1 MAPSPP
7 RVAQGPGAPLERP
20 RLSIGRSR
28 VADTGPS
35 LGLAPHRNAAATVAI
50 AISAPS
56 RLGLGRARIG
66 ADASTDPV
74 VMNDRAPMPA
84 MMCSEGGL
92 TGGTMIILSMYR
104 PRWAATFDDAF
115 HLRRDGCRPGPSCCW
130 HCGPM
135 RKCGPSR
142 R

>member
-1 MAPSPP
+1 
-7 RVAQGPGAPLERP
+7 
-20 RLSIGRSR
+20 
-28 VADTGPS
+28 VADIGHA
-35 LGLAPHRNAAATVAI
+35 LDLAPHRDAAAAVAI
-50 AISAPS
+50 AISAPF

-74 VMNDRAPMPA
+74 VMNDRATMPA
-84 MMCSEGGL
+84 MMCSEGVL
-92 TGGTMIILSMYR
+92 TGGTMIILAMYR
-104 PRWAATFDDAF
+104 PRWAATFDGVF
-115 HLRRDGCRPGPSCCW
+115 HLRRDGCRPGPSRCW